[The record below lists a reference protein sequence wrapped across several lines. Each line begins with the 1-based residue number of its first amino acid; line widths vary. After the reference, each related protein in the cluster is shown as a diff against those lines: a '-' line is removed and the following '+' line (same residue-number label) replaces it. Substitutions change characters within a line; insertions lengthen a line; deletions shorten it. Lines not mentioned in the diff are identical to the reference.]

1 MKKFLNNMFS
11 DHSSINAKVV
21 VGFIAFMAMLT
32 YSLTD
37 VVTGALGKPMVIEP
51 IIFDGLKTTAWV
63 CLGIGGVEAIIGN
76 KNLKTDGNSEENKQE
91 GS

>member
-1 MKKFLNNMFS
+1 MKKFLNDMFS

-21 VGFIAFMAMLT
+21 VGFIAFMAIIV

-37 VVTGALGKPMVIEP
+37 IVTGAMGIAMVIEP

-63 CLGIGGVEAIIGN
+63 CLGIGGIEAIVGN
-76 KNLKTDGNSEENKQE
+76 KNLKNGNE
-91 GS
+91 